1 MEPKTFEITEYKYG
15 YLNSL
20 THGDRQMITHLYQKE
35 ELVAIAYFQKEL
47 RDPFVSNRGTIN
59 LFYRAEDSLGFID
72 MLRNEKP
79 IFLHFDPKPDGP
91 QAFLSTSLEPIGEG
105 E

>member
-1 MEPKTFEITEYKYG
+1 MDSKTYEITEYKYG
-15 YLNSL
+15 FFNSMAL
-20 THGDRQMITHLYQKE
+20 RDRRMVVHLYRNEK
-35 ELVAIAYFQKEL
+35 LVAIAYFQKEL
-47 RDPFVSNRGTIN
+47 HNPRVSNRSVIN
-59 LFYRAEDSLGFID
+59 LFYTMEESLGVID

-79 IFLHFDPKPDGP
+79 IFLHFDPEPKEP